1 MADDKKKSR
10 PRTTEETG
18 TVLPPHTCKSKTSS
32 KRSSPK
38 AHNGNHP
45 KRVRFASPEGPAAE
59 PHVAASEHQ
68 EFVVYDEE
76 LGNHLVEDH
85 SDDDQTFSDDEHN
98 FIGRDEV
105 ELSHVSRQ
113 TPNSAQDEIARVI
126 QQRAH
131 RRLDPMST

>member
-1 MADDKKKSR
+1 MADDKKKSK
-10 PRTTEETG
+10 PRIIEETG
-18 TVLPPHTCKSKTSS
+18 TTLPPHTCKSKTSS
-32 KRSSPK
+32 KRSSPQ
-38 AHNGNHP
+38 AHNGNDR
-45 KRVRFASPEGPAAE
+45 KRVRFASPADSAAE
-59 PHVAASEHQ
+59 PQIAASKHQ

-76 LGNHLVEDH
+76 PGNHLVEDH

-105 ELSHVSRQ
+105 ELNQVSRQ

-131 RRLDPMST
+131 RRLAPMST

>member
-10 PRTTEETG
+10 PRTTEGTET
-18 TVLPPHTCKSKTSS
+18 TLPPHTCKSKTSF
-32 KRSSPK
+32 KRSGPE

-45 KRVRFASPEGPAAE
+45 KRVRFASPAGSAAE
-59 PHVAASEHQ
+59 PQVAASKHQ
-68 EFVVYDEE
+68 EFVIYDEE
-76 LGNHLVEDH
+76 LGNNLMEDH
-85 SDDDQTFSDDEHN
+85 SDEDQTSIDDEDN
-98 FIGRDEV
+98 FLGSDEV
-105 ELSHVSRQ
+105 EINQVSRQ